1 MTALAGRIGP
11 NAITRV
17 SEVMLPR
24 LGAAV
29 TAGIF
34 DRAGLSSYLADPP
47 EQMVDEVEVSR
58 LHCAMREALGAEQAC
73 DLAFEAGGRT
83 GDYLLA
89 NRIPQPVQRVL
100 KWLPAGLA
108 ARVLLVAIRRHAWT
122 FAGSGEF
129 IARSGRPVVMT
140 IRHNPLCAGVCADAP
155 ACAFYSA
162 TFERLFRALVH
173 PRATVRET
181 ACEAMGAPAC
191 VFEIIWPA

>member
-89 NRIPQPVQRVL
+89 DDDGVIAIPCRQIAQILDETENVMEREN
-100 KWLPAGLA
+100 
-108 ARVLLVAIRRHAWT
+108 LVRQAILN
-122 FAGSGEF
+122 G
-129 IARSGRPVVMT
+129 M
-140 IRHNPLCAGVCADAP
+140 NPQQAYLTYRK
-155 ACAFYSA
+155 F
-162 TFERLFRALVH
+162 
-173 PRATVRET
+173 
-181 ACEAMGAPAC
+181 
-191 VFEIIWPA
+191 